1 MYDLYDLYEH
11 YSLERVLKSSPFK
24 LSFYFYSH
32 NQQGKFKY
40 IRLALYTFHIYVTQR
55 IRVYF

>member
-11 YSLERVLKSSPFK
+11 YSLERVLKGSPFK

-40 IRLALYTFHIYVTQR
+40 IRLALYTFHISVT
-55 IRVYF
+55 